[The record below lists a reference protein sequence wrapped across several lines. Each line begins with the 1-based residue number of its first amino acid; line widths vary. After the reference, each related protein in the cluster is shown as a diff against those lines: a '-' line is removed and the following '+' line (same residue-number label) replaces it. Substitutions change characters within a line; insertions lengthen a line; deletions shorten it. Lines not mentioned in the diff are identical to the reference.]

1 METYVIATVGK
12 LVELSFAKDV
22 FLRYATRHASCFP
35 GCLAEHRRVT
45 IRKRMRLE
53 KKKMDEKNARVDI
66 KRGSVRSMLERCSTL
81 MDSTYYTYHTCKM
94 HLICT
99 VRRARETRW
108 NFVCACNDREIHCFD
123 KRRLDFSLVESSIDA
138 FASPRL
144 ICDVYYDS
152 KFYLLLCDD
161 TSRLRS

>member
-35 GCLAEHRRVT
+35 GCLADRRVT

-81 MDSTYYTYHTCKM
+81 MDSTYYTYHTRC
-94 HLICT
+94 ISYAPYD
-99 VRRARETRW
+99 AREKLDEILFVLVTIERFIVLTREDW
-108 NFVCACNDREIHCFD
+108 I
-123 KRRLDFSLVESSIDA
+123 SPSSRA
-138 FASPRL
+138 ASML
-144 ICDVYYDS
+144 S
-152 KFYLLLCDD
+152 LLLV
-161 TSRLRS
+161 

>member
-35 GCLAEHRRVT
+35 GCLADRRVT

-53 KKKMDEKNARVDI
+53 KKKMDEKNAPVDI

-81 MDSTYYTYHTCKM
+81 MDSTYYTYHTRC
-94 HLICT
+94 ISYAPYD
-99 VRRARETRW
+99 AREKLDEILFVLVTIERFIVLTREDW
-108 NFVCACNDREIHCFD
+108 I
-123 KRRLDFSLVESSIDA
+123 SPSSRA
-138 FASPRL
+138 AWMLS
-144 ICDVYYDS
+144 
-152 KFYLLLCDD
+152 LLLV
-161 TSRLRS
+161 

>member
-81 MDSTYYTYHTCKM
+81 MDSTYYTYHTRC
-94 HLICT
+94 ISYAPYD
-99 VRRARETRW
+99 AREKLDEILFVLVTIERFIVLTREDW
-108 NFVCACNDREIHCFD
+108 I
-123 KRRLDFSLVESSIDA
+123 SPSSRA
-138 FASPRL
+138 ASML
-144 ICDVYYDS
+144 S
-152 KFYLLLCDD
+152 LLLV
-161 TSRLRS
+161 